1 VNSSLNIPGFT
12 AESTLNAFSS
22 HHRAPSRVTHVDL
35 VDKIV
40 PAVPMPYCKTVCAWR
55 VCGSAL
61 PGYPVPM
68 CYSCEQECWIHDSG
82 PYSRSL
88 MSARAWS

>member
-1 VNSSLNIPGFT
+1 MNAINMPGFSAERSLT
-12 AESTLNAFSS
+12 ALRNRHTARSRLTEVESMN
-22 HHRAPSRVTHVDL
+22 
-35 VDKIV
+35 KII
-40 PAVPMPYCKTVCAWR
+40 PAVPMPYCKTVCKWR

-82 PYSRSL
+82 PYSRSFS
-88 MSARAWS
+88 M

>member
-1 VNSSLNIPGFT
+1 MKIINTPGFT
-12 AESTLNAFSS
+12 AESSLETRAVLRWSGSS
-22 HHRAPSRVTHVDL
+22 AEQDDNPNTVVA
-35 VDKIV
+35 
-40 PAVPMPYCKTVCAWR
+40 AVPMPYCKYVCKWR

-82 PYSRSL
+82 PYSRMSL
-88 MSARAWS
+88 R

>member
-1 VNSSLNIPGFT
+1 MLIPNFSADCLVSFNPNFYHSHNTQKENELNNT
-12 AESTLNAFSS
+12 
-22 HHRAPSRVTHVDL
+22 
-35 VDKIV
+35 IV
-40 PAVPMPYCKTVCAWR
+40 LSVPMPYCKTVCKWR

-82 PYSRSL
+82 RYFNL
-88 MSARAWS
+88 MR

>member
-1 VNSSLNIPGFT
+1 MLIPNFTADYSISLNHIFNYT
-12 AESTLNAFSS
+12 KSSNQEYELNK
-22 HHRAPSRVTHVDL
+22 
-35 VDKIV
+35 KIV
-40 PAVPMPYCKTVCAWR
+40 LSVPMPYCKIVCKWR

-82 PYSRSL
+82 RYLNL
-88 MSARAWS
+88 MR

>member
-1 VNSSLNIPGFT
+1 MNAMNTPGFT
-12 AESTLNAFSS
+12 AERSLLTRTGRRFAGAETPGHES
-22 HHRAPSRVTHVDL
+22 PDVIT
-35 VDKIV
+35 
-40 PAVPMPYCKTVCAWR
+40 PAVPMPYCKYVCKWR

-82 PYSRSL
+82 RYSRSFS
-88 MSARAWS
+88 M